1 MSDACCEVKHD
12 QTNQKIRK
20 VLWIA
25 LFLNALMFVV
35 EFTASFVADS
45 VSLKADSIDFLG
57 DSFNYGISLYVLN
70 ATIRTRSMASMLKAS
85 SMGLFGVWV
94 IYEAIFNAIQGSAP
108 DAPAMGL
115 LGFLALVVN
124 VFVAFLLF
132 KFREGDSNMQSVWLC
147 SRNDAIGNIAVM
159 IAASGVFLTGT
170 MWPDLI
176 VAGIMG
182 ILGLMACYKVF
193 KKAIPEYRSES

>member
-1 MSDACCEVKHD
+1 MSEACCEVKHD
-12 QTNQKIRK
+12 HSNQKIRK

-25 LFLNALMFVV
+25 LCLNALMFIV
-35 EFTASFVADS
+35 EFAASFAADS

-57 DSFNYGISLYVLN
+57 DAFNYGISLYVLN
-70 ATIRTRSMASMLKAS
+70 SSLKTRSMASMLKAS

-94 IYEAIFNAIQGSAP
+94 IYEAISNAIQGSAP

-132 KFREGDSNMQSVWLC
+132 RFREGDSNMESVWLC
-147 SRNDAIGNIAVM
+147 SRNDAIGNVAVM

-176 VAGIMG
+176 VASIMG
-182 ILGLMACYKVF
+182 TLGLIACYKVF
-193 KKAIPEYRSES
+193 KRAIPEYRSKP

>member
-1 MSDACCEVKHD
+1 MSDTCCEVKHD
-12 QTNQKIRK
+12 QTNQKIRR

-25 LFLNALMFVV
+25 LVLNALMFVV
-35 EFTASFVADS
+35 EFTASFMADS

-57 DSFNYGISLYVLN
+57 DAFNYGISLYVLN
-70 ATIRTRSMASMLKAS
+70 AAIRTRSLASMLKAS
-85 SMGLFGVWV
+85 SMGLFGIWV
-94 IYEAIFNAIQGSAP
+94 IYEAISNAIQGSTP

-115 LGFLALVVN
+115 LGFMALVVN
-124 VFVAFLLF
+124 IFVAFLLF

-176 VAGIMG
+176 VAVIMG
-182 ILGLMACYKVF
+182 ILGLIACYKVF